1 MLALYLTGTRLH
13 LRTCIKSKFL
23 LILILHIKKITIL
36 IPLLNITE
44 ATLIEESKYRIFED
58 NTEVEEERERK
69 RNLTTAVL
77 NYFFFKC
84 KSTVTKKRS
93 NMTKPHTLP
102 LLLVLRQP
110 YIVN

>member
-58 NTEVEEERERK
+58 NTQVEEERA

-102 LLLVLRQP
+102 LLLVL
-110 YIVN
+110 

>member
-13 LRTCIKSKFL
+13 LRTCIKSNFL

-58 NTEVEEERERK
+58 NTQVEEERERK

>member
-13 LRTCIKSKFL
+13 LRTRIKSNFL

-44 ATLIEESKYRIFED
+44 AILIEESKYRIFED
-58 NTEVEEERERK
+58 NTQVEEERER
-69 RNLTTAVL
+69 NLTTAVF

-84 KSTVTKKRS
+84 KTTVTVTKK
-93 NMTKPHTLP
+93 NAVIGQNHIHYHY
-102 LLLVLRQP
+102 V
-110 YIVN
+110 

>member
-44 ATLIEESKYRIFED
+44 ATLIEESKYQIFED
-58 NTEVEEERERK
+58 NTQVEEERERK

-84 KSTVTKKRS
+84 KTTVTVTKK
-93 NMTKPHTLP
+93 NALIGQNHMHYHY
-102 LLLVLRQP
+102 V
-110 YIVN
+110 